1 MKLIDTDETILIV
14 TGSDLPAEMND
25 RPTAYALKREIDRLG
40 EGRPWREAVV
50 VSDRWFADHRVFHL
64 CSTIVIGGP
73 GVNAV
78 AAALIN
84 ELPALVARDERVF
97 VQGAWDS
104 ETKRVSLWG
113 ADRVAT
119 SEAVVVFLR
128 EGYCAQF
135 LNSAWRLKP
144 SLQKPRFDLA

>member
-1 MKLIDTDETILIV
+1 MKVIDTDETILIV

-84 ELPALVARDERVF
+84 ELPALVAREERVF

-113 ADRVAT
+113 ADRAAT

-135 LNSAWRLKP
+135 LNSAWRFKP
-144 SLQKPRFDLA
+144 TLQKPRFDLA